1 MWSLRNSWIL
11 VAIHRRHGCD
21 SSVPTETLLCFF
33 CLISVMYCE
42 RGATSVQ
49 SVRNTSIVYFSID
62 NKKNEICMRN
72 RHMRYLKL
80 VLLPALLLNI
90 VIYCVAVVV
99 LQPQKALAQAYVIGS
114 DPVDG
119 STVTTVP
126 TVVHI
131 YFNAN
136 ISSMSVADVLYVQN
150 NNYVSIKTHNTLAT
164 NDMHELDAYLPTKLS
179 GGSYLV
185 RWTAIAN
192 DDGHTTFGS
201 IGFNVGSS
209 STGLQGTP
217 TLGPG
222 SSNCVGNTCEQ
233 DIRKLDV
240 LGILEVAWAWLV
252 LAALTLWIGIL
263 VTERLILAR
272 AEGVTDLLD
281 RVRRQALPLQWLCLS
296 ALLVGE
302 IVTLALRS
310 VHVTRALNNGVLDF
324 SALPSLLTDTLY
336 GHLWMVRVV
345 LLILA
350 LALLWWMTRP
360 QREERHEQ
368 LAQRVVQPSRTGP
381 LRLQQAGSLS
391 TTTGSIKAVQNVVT
405 PTTTAPLQRYTA
417 LWLLLAVFIV
427 CTYALSENAVSVIQP
442 YASAVVLSGL
452 SLLSQCVWFGGLAYL
467 GYVVLP
473 LLSIVDLDSNT
484 ETIVSF
490 LRRMTPFIMG
500 GIGIQFVSLLF
511 LSETTINAPHLL
523 VDDPY
528 GRSLLVR
535 LILVALALLASLSIL
550 FVIRPKLARQTL
562 LLPVV
567 NAELPARRTRQS
579 ALERT
584 TRYLKALVNI
594 QALLGGAVL
603 LCAAL
608 MSFYAPP
615 IVFPATTNV
624 NPSAATIS
632 TPTVTNTQQQKVGG
646 FTVGLQVSPARV
658 TSTNTVTVSI
668 TDAKGKSV
676 TNAKVELII
685 NMQGMDMGTAIK
697 QAGTHNATYVATF
710 APGESFSMSAQWN
723 VEIRFQVPGQA
734 AQKTSFQVT
743 VGE

>member
-1 MWSLRNSWIL
+1 
-11 VAIHRRHGCD
+11 
-21 SSVPTETLLCFF
+21 
-33 CLISVMYCE
+33 
-42 RGATSVQ
+42 
-49 SVRNTSIVYFSID
+49 
-62 NKKNEICMRN
+62 MRN
-72 RHMRYLKL
+72 RHLRYLKL

-90 VIYCVAVVV
+90 MIYCVAVVV
-99 LQPQKALAQAYVIGS
+99 LQPQAALAHAYVIGS

-119 STVTTVP
+119 STVTVVP
-126 TVVHI
+126 KVVRI

-136 ISSMSVADVLYVQN
+136 ISSMSVAQVLYVQN
-150 NNYVSIKTHNTLAT
+150 SNYVTIQTHSTLAI
-164 NDMHELDAYLPTKLS
+164 NDMRELDTYLPTNLT

-201 IGFNVGSS
+201 IGFDVGRS
-209 STGLQGTP
+209 STGVQGTP
-217 TLGPG
+217 TLGPS
-222 SSNCVGNTCEQ
+222 SSNCVGDNCVN

-240 LGILEVAWAWLV
+240 LGVLEVAWEWLV

-263 VTERLILAR
+263 VTERIILVR
-272 AEGVTDLLD
+272 AERVTDLLD
-281 RVRRQALPLQWLCLS
+281 RARRQALPLQWLCLS

-302 IVTLALRS
+302 LVTLALRS
-310 VHVTRALNNGVLDF
+310 VHITRALNNGVLDF
-324 SALPSLLTDTLY
+324 SALPALLTDTLY
-336 GHLWMVRVV
+336 GRLWVVRAV

-350 LALLWWMTRP
+350 LVLLWWMTRS
-360 QREERHEQ
+360 RHEEEHEQ
-368 LAQRVVQPSRTGP
+368 SAQRVVQPTRTGP
-381 LRLQQAGSLS
+381 LRLQQAGSLA
-391 TTTGSIKAVQNVVT
+391 TTTGSIKAVHDVV
-405 PTTTAPLQRYTA
+405 PTTTAPLQRYTG
-417 LWLLLAVFIV
+417 LWLLLAIFIV
-427 CTYALSENAVSVIQP
+427 CTYALTENVGSVIEP
-442 YASAVVLSGL
+442 YISAIVLSGL
-452 SLLSQCVWFGGLAYL
+452 SLFAQAVWFGGLAYL

-535 LILVALALLASLSIL
+535 LILVTLAFLVSLSIL

-579 ALERT
+579 AMERT
-584 TRYLKALVNI
+584 TRTLKALVNM
-594 QALLGGAVL
+594 QALLGGGVL

-615 IVFPATTNV
+615 IVFPTTSYANPPATT
-624 NPSAATIS
+624 SGS
-632 TPTVTNTQQQKVGG
+632 PTATNTQQQKVGS
-646 FTVGLQVSPARV
+646 FTVGLQVLPGHV
-658 TSTNTVTVSI
+658 TSTNTVIVSI

-676 TNAKVELII
+676 SNAKVQLIVD
-685 NMQGMDMGTAIK
+685 MQSMDMGTTIK
-697 QAGTHNATYVATF
+697 QAGIKSATYSTTF
-710 APGESFSMSAQWN
+710 APGEAFSMSGLWN
-723 VEIRFQVPGQA
+723 IEIRFQVPGQA
-734 AQKTSFQVT
+734 AQKASFQVT
-743 VGE
+743 IGE